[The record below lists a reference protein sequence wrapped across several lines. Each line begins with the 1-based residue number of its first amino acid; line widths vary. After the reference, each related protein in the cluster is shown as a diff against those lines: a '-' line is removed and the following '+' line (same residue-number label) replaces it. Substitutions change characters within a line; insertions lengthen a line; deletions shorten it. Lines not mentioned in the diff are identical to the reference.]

1 MRLSVSDSDDTELIF
16 LTLQGD
22 KTAFSQLVLRYQ
34 PMAQQIAN
42 RMIGNE
48 DLAQELVQDAMLQA
62 YLSLAKLRN
71 PKCFKS
77 WLYGIV
83 LNVCRN
89 NLRRRRIIPFSL
101 NAMIGDLGTE
111 PLSIND
117 KSPDPQQVV
126 EWREISAALL
136 EAIDALSDK
145 NRLAT
150 LLFYRE
156 QLSLQEVANR
166 LDISVGAVKGRLHK
180 SRHQLRKQLLPFG
193 DRIQS
198 IPIQKQKMTNNIVN
212 QTEIERCCSFCS
224 KNDREVEFLIAG
236 PPMGEDLLIQPYICD
251 ECVDVCN
258 KIISRTKT
266 FIPQKS

>member
-1 MRLSVSDSDDTELIF
+1 MSESDDTKLIF
-16 LTLQGD
+16 LALQGD
-22 KTAFSQLVLRYQ
+22 KTAFSLLVLRYQ

-62 YLSLAKLRN
+62 YLSLAKLRD

-89 NLRRRRIIPFSL
+89 NLRRRRIITFSL
-101 NAMIGDLGTE
+101 EAIIGNLGTE
-111 PLSIND
+111 PLSINN

-126 EWREISAALL
+126 EWEEISAALS
-136 EAIDALSDK
+136 EAIKTLSDK

-150 LLFYRE
+150 LLFYQE

-166 LDISVGAVKGRLHK
+166 LNISVGAVKGRLYK

-198 IPIQKQKMTNNIVN
+198 IPIQEQKMTNNTVDRAK
-212 QTEIERCCSFCS
+212 IERCCSFCS
-224 KNDREVEFLIAG
+224 KNNEEVEFLIAG
-236 PPMGEDLLIQPYICD
+236 PPMGKDLLVQPYICD

-258 KIISRTKT
+258 KIISGAKT
-266 FIPQKS
+266 FVRQES

>member
-1 MRLSVSDSDDTELIF
+1 MSDSDDTELIF

-89 NLRRRRIIPFSL
+89 NLRRRRIIPFSFE
-101 NAMIGDLGTE
+101 AMIRDFGTE
-111 PLSIND
+111 PVSIND
-117 KSPDPQQVV
+117 RSLDPQQVA
-126 EWREISAALL
+126 EWEEISAALL
-136 EAIDALSDK
+136 EAIDTLSDR

-212 QTEIERCCSFCS
+212 QTEIEHCCSFCS

-266 FIPQKS
+266 FIPQKG